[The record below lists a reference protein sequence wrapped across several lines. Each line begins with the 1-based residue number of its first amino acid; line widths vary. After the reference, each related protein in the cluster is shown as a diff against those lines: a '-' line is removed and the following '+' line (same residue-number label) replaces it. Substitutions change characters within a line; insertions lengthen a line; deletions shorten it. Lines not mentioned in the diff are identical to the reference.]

1 MFSTLNR
8 KTKRKKKLNQKE
20 KKKIYIRFVEV
31 SFPCKL
37 DIFIGFILVLV
48 TFEKCGIYI
57 LMVKAL
63 GLKTMDRI

>member
-1 MFSTLNR
+1 VGFLLLLLLFVLLFEQ
-8 KTKRKKKLNQKE
+8 KDKKKKKLNQKE
-20 KKKIYIRFVEV
+20 KKKKIYIVEFRFVEV

-57 LMVKAL
+57 
-63 GLKTMDRI
+63 